1 MAFRGVSFT
10 PSAAQQYLASV
21 ASRTA
26 NPSTRALSTISSG
39 EKAVDAMLDVE
50 KNNQKYST
58 ELATRALMEAG
69 AIERQKI
76 ASENSLKEAKLRN
89 KSTLADKL
97 TAFGNFRGSR
107 QLATPAMIP
116 MAGTRAEQT
125 NALKSTLSNIDG
137 SANKI
142 DRQDKNLLNKFKKN
156 ELLEMDTDALLNN
169 IDQKLIGIQEQQ
181 VLNQRPPI
189 QKVEEDLVG
198 NLDKGLYD
206 FLTPGIVNDSNL
218 GISAFKSPAEIL
230 AEKNAKAYADKGGFD
245 VSGYLGI

>member
-26 NPSTRALSTISSG
+26 NPSTRALSTIASG

-58 ELATRALMEAG
+58 ELATRTLMEAG

-89 KSTLADKL
+89 KSTFADKL
-97 TAFGNFRGSR
+97 TAYANFRGNR

-116 MAGTRAEQT
+116 MAGTRAEQN

-142 DRQDKNLLNKFKKN
+142 NRQDKSLLNQFKKN
-156 ELLEMDTDALLNN
+156 ELLNMETDTLLNN

-181 VLNQRPPI
+181 ALNQRPAI

-218 GISAFKSPAEIL
+218 GISAFQSPAEIL
-230 AEKNAKAYADKGGFD
+230 AEKNLEQHVKSGGYN
-245 VSGYLGI
+245 VYLGGGY

>member
-116 MAGTRAEQT
+116 MAGTRAEQN

>member
-58 ELATRALMEAG
+58 ELATRAIMEAG

-76 ASENSLKEAKLRN
+76 ASENSQKEAKLRN
-89 KSTLADKL
+89 KSTRADKL